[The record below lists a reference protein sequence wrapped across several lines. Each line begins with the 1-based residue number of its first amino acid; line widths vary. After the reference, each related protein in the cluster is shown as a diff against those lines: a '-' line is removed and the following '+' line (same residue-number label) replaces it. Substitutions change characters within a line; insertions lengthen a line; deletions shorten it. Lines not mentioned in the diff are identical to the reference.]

1 MNVNRIDIAYKK
13 PVNVTPMTPA
23 EARECTELIRKDLA
37 TIETI
42 RVRLLDMEKRQGFIA
57 LGYSSWREWAIK
69 EYSNS
74 SQAYLYRLLA
84 AAKVESNLTADST
97 IVEIDIP
104 IIQLTKLA
112 KLPAPQQ
119 PVALQKADELA
130 AAENKPRTINHITRA
145 VNELMPPKEPK
156 LPKHPT
162 QTEAQSEQRNLEAL
176 IPPATS
182 LQQFIPPV
190 LSYAV
195 EACLEEFVIPRS
207 LDEPFQGKVYLSL
220 IQALEQWVVNKLLKA
235 YKVGEI
241 EEAIALLP
249 LSHQVFIEFADYAI
263 CPLPEN
269 LVVVY
274 LGKRIDKFIF
284 CFEKLGAVWHRYRLF
299 SLEKR
304 YHEYELLPQC
314 NTLSEVLKFHL
325 QPSL

>member
-1 MNVNRIDIAYKK
+1 MNVNTINITHEE
-13 PVNVTPMTPA
+13 PVNVTPMTAA

-37 TIETI
+37 TIETM
-42 RVRLLDMEKRQGFIA
+42 RVRLLNMERRQGFKA
-57 LGYSSWREWAIK
+57 LGYSSWREWVTK

-84 AAKVESNLTADST
+84 AARVEANLTADST

-104 IIQLTKLA
+104 ITQLTKLA

-119 PVALQKADELA
+119 SVALQKADELA
-130 AAENKPRTINHITRA
+130 AAENKPRTLNHITRA
-145 VNELMPPKEPK
+145 VNQLMPPKEPK

-162 QTEAQSEQRNLEAL
+162 QIKAQSEQKNSEAS

-182 LQQFIPPV
+182 LQQFISPM

-195 EACLEEFVIPRS
+195 EACLEEFVIPG
-207 LDEPFQGKVYLSL
+207 LDESFQGKIYVSL
-220 IQALEQWVVNKLLKA
+220 EALEQGIVNKLLKA
-235 YKVGEI
+235 YKSGEVK
-241 EEAIALLP
+241 EAIALLP
-249 LSHQVFIEFADYAI
+249 LTHQVFIEFADYAL

-274 LGKRIDKFIF
+274 LGKRIDKFMF
-284 CFEKLGAVWHRYRLF
+284 CFEKLGAVWHRYKLF
-299 SLEKR
+299 SLEK
-304 YHEYELLPQC
+304 EYKFLPQC
-314 NTLSEVLKFHL
+314 NNFSKVLKLHL